1 MVSKVNMEIKR
12 KDQKIFKK
20 ICKYLLHFCCCFI
33 IMFLLFYR
41 RKNLKYFEI
50 KNGKT
55 YYNNLDMQK
64 LAENFGTSTKIVFLD
79 IIEKQIKTLKKCF
92 GDAIKK
98 VGYNGKFI
106 YLNANKA
113 NYSSEMVFTAFKF
126 CDGLET
132 SSHYDLEYTHKLT
145 NLFDEQNDK
154 PIYANGFKTKG
165 YLDKIVS
172 MHKSGVKV
180 VDIVDSMDELDYL
193 LSKEYESPLE
203 IGVRINLKGLYGHDG
218 ENDRFG
224 LSKEELIEFKKKLQ
238 NQNKLK
244 LTTIH
249 FHQRGFSFEEDK
261 FYQNITKACEKYAE
275 FFKDFKTLTTLD
287 IGGGTPWSYE
297 GDFNYEEWS
306 EKLIETLKDYFD
318 KKQIKHPNLVI
329 ENGKYTMKDAIINL
343 YEVIGRKKTN
353 ESFVWALLNTRL
365 MEAIPEYYMCGE
377 PMKFV
382 PVNNIDAKMEKAKL
396 AGITCDCD
404 DVYAEDENFVMI
416 PEKQKEKQIIAILG
430 TGSYQESLT
439 SQASVRHC
447 LIPAEK
453 RIVSF
458 IQNGE
463 RKFLEVEQ
471 EQSAQNVFDLTKL
484 NKKYLEQF
492 S

>member
-1 MVSKVNMEIKR
+1 
-12 KDQKIFKK
+12 
-20 ICKYLLHFCCCFI
+20 
-33 IMFLLFYR
+33 
-41 RKNLKYFEI
+41 
-50 KNGKT
+50 
-55 YYNNLDMQK
+55 
-64 LAENFGTSTKIVFLD
+64 
-79 IIEKQIKTLKKCF
+79 
-92 GDAIKK
+92 
-98 VGYNGKFI
+98 
-106 YLNANKA
+106 
-113 NYSSEMVFTAFKF
+113 
-126 CDGLET
+126 
-132 SSHYDLEYTHKLT
+132 
-145 NLFDEQNDK
+145 
-154 PIYANGFKTKG
+154 
-165 YLDKIVS
+165 
-172 MHKSGVKV
+172 
-180 VDIVDSMDELDYL
+180 
-193 LSKEYESPLE
+193 
-203 IGVRINLKGLYGHDG
+203 
-218 ENDRFG
+218 
-224 LSKEELIEFKKKLQ
+224 
-238 NQNKLK
+238 
-244 LTTIH
+244 
-249 FHQRGFSFEEDK
+249 
-261 FYQNITKACEKYAE
+261 
-275 FFKDFKTLTTLD
+275 
-287 IGGGTPWSYE
+287 
-297 GDFNYEEWS
+297 
-306 EKLIETLKDYFD
+306 
-318 KKQIKHPNLVI
+318 
-329 ENGKYTMKDAIINL
+329 
-343 YEVIGRKKTN
+343 VIGRKKTN